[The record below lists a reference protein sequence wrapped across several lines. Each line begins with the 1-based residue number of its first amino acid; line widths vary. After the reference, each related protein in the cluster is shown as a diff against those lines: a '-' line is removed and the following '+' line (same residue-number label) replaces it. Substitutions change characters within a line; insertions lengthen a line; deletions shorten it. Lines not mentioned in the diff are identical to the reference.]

1 MATRRMLSREITDSD
16 FFLDMSLQAQALYMH
31 LNQRADDDGFVSGV
45 KSILRQIGAKDRHLM
60 ELIDRKF
67 ILQFESGVICIK
79 GWFVNNYIRQDRYKE
94 TNFKEEKA
102 LLKIDENG
110 SYSLTHGKRSTNGQ
124 PNVNQR
130 STQDRIGKSKDRIGY
145 INTPVYDPTNNPHID
160 EQRLDELMK
169 ERRC

>member
-45 KSILRQIGAKDRHLM
+45 KSILRLIGAKDKHLK
-60 ELIDRKF
+60 ELIDKKF
-67 ILQFESGVICIK
+67 ILQFDSGVVCIK
-79 GWFVNNYIRQDRYKE
+79 GWLVNNYIRQDRYKE

-110 SYSLTHGKRSTNGQ
+110 SYSLTHGKMSTKGK
-124 PNVNQR
+124 PKVNQR
-130 STQDRIGKSKDRIGY
+130 LTQDRIGKDRIGY
-145 INTPVYDPTNNPHID
+145 INTPVYDPKNNPQID

-169 ERRC
+169 GRKN